1 MGSRTLFLSAQ
12 EFALQSAGQV
22 PHRLGRG
29 TINTDFGCV
38 DDSSVY
44 AFGGHAVEK
53 ATDLPP
59 LGGYGLGP
67 DMDACIKNAS
77 KRSKNLSC

>member
-1 MGSRTLFLSAQ
+1 
-12 EFALQSAGQV
+12 
-22 PHRLGRG
+22 
-29 TINTDFGCV
+29 V

-67 DMDACIKNAS
+67 DMDACIK
-77 KRSKNLSC
+77 KVKKP

>member
-1 MGSRTLFLSAQ
+1 
-12 EFALQSAGQV
+12 
-22 PHRLGRG
+22 
-29 TINTDFGCV
+29 V

-67 DMDACIKNAS
+67 EMDARIK
-77 KRSKNLSC
+77 KVKKP